1 MVAYRVCRELIF
13 TVSQGFDWAIR
24 EPIWWVMAMAG
35 WRNLARNRHP
45 VPSRIYR
52 AWLRLNRQPI
62 YDKAELRR
70 IVSESK

>member
-1 MVAYRVCRELIF
+1 
-13 TVSQGFDWAIR
+13 
-24 EPIWWVMAMAG
+24 MAMAG